1 MIIMLPLLCY
11 LSGNAGLAPQ
21 LLGEAWSDW
30 SLIFFIISGFCAM
43 PAYSFWYKGN
53 SMCGAALGMVCNGA
67 YSFWGPFFCMLILG
81 LVDGQPGWLLTPVQ
95 WIAAVVMIGGI
106 ALVGNLN
113 PLNFFK
119 RK

>member
-1 MIIMLPLLCY
+1 
-11 LSGNAGLAPQ
+11 
-21 LLGEAWSDW
+21 
-30 SLIFFIISGFCAM
+30 M

-81 LVDGQPGWLLTPVQ
+81 LVDGQ